1 MTLDIAL
8 SELFADPDFVEP
20 FTVTRREVVV
30 VDEDYETLKS
40 EFEAE
45 GSIQPA
51 TPKELERLPEE
62 DRDKET
68 VSIHTSFP
76 LRPGGRGTAKPD
88 RITRIRDGAVYLVAS
103 VEPWAHLGCEY
114 VKALAQR
121 ELE

>member
-1 MTLDIAL
+1 MDIDFSDML
-8 SELFADPDFVEP
+8 SDPDFVEP
-20 FTVTRREVVV
+20 FTVTRRDAVVFG
-30 VDEDYETLKS
+30 DDYRTIES
-40 EFEAE
+40 RHDAV

-68 VSIHTSFP
+68 VSIHTAFP
-76 LRPGGRGTAKPD
+76 LRTGGRDTARPD
-88 RITRIRDGAVYLVAS
+88 RITRTKDGAAYLVAS
-103 VEPWAHLGCEY
+103 VEPWGHLGCEF